1 MSSAPEHPAARRLS
15 SLPAASAL
23 LLIAMLWGSSYFM
36 NKALVGMMPPGDI
49 TAVRFT
55 MSAIVLALVA
65 PRALR
70 MSRRTLLQG
79 IAMGTAYGIA
89 QLFLM
94 FGIVHTSASV
104 SGFLTG
110 MYAVFTAV
118 MVALI
123 LRRNPPPR
131 VWISVGL
138 ATAALGV
145 LTLAPG
151 ATGGLGLGEL
161 LSIAAAVGF
170 AAHIV
175 LTDMFIDQRRVMSLA
190 IVQTATV
197 AVWSLA
203 VAAPGGI
210 TMPHG
215 TVQWGA
221 LIYLGVLCGA
231 LTLFLQAWGQARM
244 EASRAAVI
252 MSSEPLWA
260 AVFAVLAGQEALSV
274 RTVVGGTLMMGA
286 IWLAVRI
293 PPLRRRTDPPPTAA
307 S

>member
-1 MSSAPEHPAARRLS
+1 
-15 SLPAASAL
+15 
-23 LLIAMLWGSSYFM
+23 MLWGSSYFM

-244 EASRAAVI
+244 EASRAADH
-252 MSSEPLWA
+252 EL
-260 AVFAVLAGQEALSV
+260 
-274 RTVVGGTLMMGA
+274 RTVVGRRVRRARRPGGPERAHGGRRHAHDGCHLAGGA
-286 IWLAVRI
+286 HS
-293 PPLRRRTDPPPTAA
+293 PTAA
-307 S
+307 PHRSTTHRSLLTHGRARA